1 MKVSLMFN
9 GRRDW
14 VPRDVASAKNIQLYL
29 DHWRQQMI
37 FEMNG
42 QFIKEEKEKI
52 SWVRFLP
59 IARFEVLYS
68 SYLVCSI
75 NQIADNIN
83 IDLL

>member
-1 MKVSLMFN
+1 MFN
-9 GRRDW
+9 GRRDC

-42 QFIKEEKEKI
+42 QFIKEGKENI